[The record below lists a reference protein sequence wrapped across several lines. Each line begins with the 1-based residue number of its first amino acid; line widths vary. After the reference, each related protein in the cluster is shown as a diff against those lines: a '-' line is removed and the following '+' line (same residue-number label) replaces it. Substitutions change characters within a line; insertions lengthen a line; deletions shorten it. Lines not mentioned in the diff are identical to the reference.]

1 MSFLTAKALPR
12 RTVLRG
18 LGAAVALPF
27 LDAMLPAA
35 SLRARAAA
43 APPHRFQ
50 TFYVPNGMAM
60 EYWTPKGVGNAF
72 ELSPILEPLAPF
84 RNQMLVVSGLKANWN
99 YIHAGASGSFLTGTT
114 RGGRNEVEIFA
125 DVSMDQILAKHFA
138 TETQVAS
145 LELAMD
151 PPNNAGAC
159 TGNLSCVYTHTLCWR
174 NATQPLPM
182 EYNPRAVFEK
192 LFGDTG
198 STEAAAREKRLR
210 EQKSILDSVTD
221 KLAKLRR
228 ELGPGDQDKMNQYTE
243 SVRDVERRIEKAE
256 QQTGL
261 ELPSLEQ
268 PQGVPPVFEDH
279 LALMLDLQLLALQ
292 SDLTRV
298 ISFMIGKEQSARPY
312 PQIGVPEAHHPLS
325 HHSNVPELIARM
337 SKINHYHAEL
347 FAKYVATVEA
357 RRAREITNNE
367 PFLDIERQPAA
378 QLAQTMAALKRGE
391 VIVTRGAAYDGS
403 SNEIPID
410 GGLVNHWRGT
420 VFVPKVKLDALLK
433 VLQEPQT
440 DKHKQEDVL
449 SSRVVSR
456 DGDSQKVYLRLR
468 RTKFVTVVYDTEYD
482 VDYQRLTPDRAL
494 SNSISTKV
502 VEIENAG
509 TPRERALPEGN
520 DHGYMWK
527 LNSYWRYKQ
536 VDDGVLVEIESLT
549 LSRELPA
556 IIGPLIRPIV
566 TSTARESMTRTL
578 ASVRARFAS

>member
-1 MSFLTAKALPR
+1 MSFLTSKALPR

-35 SLRARAAA
+35 SLRARAAGS
-43 APPHRFQ
+43 PVHRFQ

-84 RNQMLVVSGLKANWN
+84 RNQMMVISGLKANWN

-256 QQTGL
+256 KQTGL

-337 SKINHYHAEL
+337 SKINRYHAEL
-347 FAKYVATVEA
+347 FAKYVGRLRATQ
-357 RRAREITNNE
+357 
-367 PFLDIERQPAA
+367 D
-378 QLAQTMAALKRGE
+378 G
-391 VIVTRGAAYDGS
+391 DGS
-403 SNEIPID
+403 LLDHMTILYGAGISNSNAHSGDNLPILLV
-410 GGLVNHWRGT
+410 GGGAGKLKGGRHLQYQNKPLMANLLVT
-420 VFVPKVKLDALLK
+420 LMDKLDMPVDHLGGS
-433 VLQEPQT
+433 T
-440 DKHKQEDVL
+440 
-449 SSRVVSR
+449 
-456 DGDSQKVYLRLR
+456 GRL
-468 RTKFVTVVYDTEYD
+468 
-482 VDYQRLTPDRAL
+482 
-494 SNSISTKV
+494 
-502 VEIENAG
+502 EI
-509 TPRERALPEGN
+509 
-520 DHGYMWK
+520 D
-527 LNSYWRYKQ
+527 
-536 VDDGVLVEIESLT
+536 T
-549 LSRELPA
+549 LS
-556 IIGPLIRPIV
+556 GV
-566 TSTARESMTRTL
+566 
-578 ASVRARFAS
+578 